1 MQKLIFTFIILS
13 FWYPAFVQSKINI
26 GTSTNRPS
34 FEWGKI
40 SQADLDMKVYRLDS
54 SAAAV
59 VLDNYGSMELG
70 TDLPTTIYFKQHK
83 RIKLFKKSAF
93 ESEGLVKIRYY
104 ESDFEHRVSFDVL
117 RAQVIYPDGQIYIL
131 KDKDFLEEKI
141 NDKSFYKKILFPA
154 LQEGCVLEYEYQTV
168 SKFTGRLKEWQF
180 QENIPT
186 RYSDFKISM
195 PEFFGFVWA
204 QHGAHRVEELPME
217 ATFESVNL
225 GILSNRIKIYN
236 RHFVSESVPSVKPD
250 AFMTTLSDYITA
262 YNFQLAQYAY
272 PGQGVKNYLKDWDGF
287 SRDLY
292 SENFGN
298 FTKKSNYGDA
308 WKDIKDEVMSLP
320 TDSAKIEKI
329 HGFIKN
335 KMDWNDEKNFFPQES
350 LNKAYKQKKGSSA
363 DINLLLVALLNE
375 AGIKTTPL
383 ILGTRSYGRAIESYP
398 IIDDYNY
405 VLAYTE
411 RDGKPVF
418 LDATD
423 PLLPVNMPRMD
434 ALNGR
439 GCVLDKKKPYWIDIV
454 APASSIQRI
463 VNFELN
469 ADRSISGNLIGVY
482 KGYDALLERH
492 LVGSVEEMEK
502 ATKKHFTQLAP
513 DIQIDS
519 ITKTNLRELNEPYKT
534 NVYFKLPDAAGSAG
548 DIFYINPTL
557 FADLKENPFKQKE
570 RSYPVNIPYKQSR
583 QYVVNFKIPQG
594 YEVVDLPKNIKLILP
609 DNAASFQYFISNTG
623 NLIQVSVKL
632 NINRL
637 QYAADNY
644 SPLKNFF
651 DQVAAKQNE
660 QVVLKKK

>member
-13 FWYPAFVQSKINI
+13 FWYPAFIQSKINI

-40 SQADLDMKVYRLDS
+40 SQADLDMKVYWLDS

-131 KDKDFLEEKI
+131 KDKDFLEEKVS
-141 NDKSFYKKILFPA
+141 DKSFYKKILFPA

-217 ATFESVNL
+217 VTYESVNL

-236 RHFVSESVPSVKPD
+236 RHFVSQNVPSVKPD

-469 ADRSISGNLIGVY
+469 ADRSISGNLISVY

-502 ATKKHFTQLAP
+502 ATKKHFTELAP

-557 FADLKENPFKQKE
+557 FADLKENPFKQKD
-570 RSYPVNIPYKQSR
+570 RSYPVDIPYKQSR
-583 QYVVNFKIPQG
+583 QYVVNFKIPPG
-594 YEVVDLPKNIKLILP
+594 YEVVDLPKNIKLALP
-609 DNAASFQYFISNTG
+609 ENDASFQYFISNTG

-651 DQVAAKQNE
+651 DQVAAKENE